1 MGGSRGCQVT
11 GSATVNGSNPK
22 ARRLIETEFRRP
34 PEEWS
39 AMMTPDSVAQRLC
52 IESERPTRAY
62 WGRFAT
68 LLLLSVVIA
77 ALGLYRNSGA
87 LVIAAMLLAPLMTPI
102 LGIAAALVKGWTVRL
117 LRLAAFVP
125 VTTVATIAIAFV
137 LVRLRPA

>member
-1 MGGSRGCQVT
+1 MTAAS
-11 GSATVNGSNPK
+11 TV
-22 ARRLIETEFRRP
+22 AE
-34 PEEWS
+34 
-39 AMMTPDSVAQRLC
+39 RLC
-52 IESERPTRAY
+52 GPSELPTRAY
-62 WGRFAT
+62 WGRFAAF
-68 LLLLSVVIA
+68 LFLSVVIA
-77 ALGLYRNSGA
+77 SLGLYRNSGA